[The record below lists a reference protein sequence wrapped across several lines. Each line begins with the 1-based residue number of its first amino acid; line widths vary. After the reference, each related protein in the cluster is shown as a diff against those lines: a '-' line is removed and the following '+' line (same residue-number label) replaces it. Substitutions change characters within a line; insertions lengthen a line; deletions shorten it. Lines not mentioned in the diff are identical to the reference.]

1 MRPQETS
8 IRGRCLRR
16 ALDRLEPDDPRQ
28 TAGDGDGR
36 PADFETHSPPPRAR
50 AAAQSRLRTQAVP
63 RRVAGAR
70 PAPLARSRGEVEWSE
85 IAATLLGARRA
96 GLIWPPAPAQ
106 QAVLGRAMPT
116 GPRWLHEILWKGQRL
131 SALIVDGEA
140 RLWAENGEERSDA
153 YPGIVLTLQQLGL
166 QQAHLDGVLIADPGL
181 RERYRTAAPT
191 AGLERRP
198 AATLILFDLLHVD
211 GVDIEQSP
219 LVDRKTVLELMLRQA
234 PRGLEYGTHILGSGK
249 AALALALSQHLEG
262 VICKRAFGRHVQG
275 PSPDWRRIG
284 LLQFGQFA
292 IVGYTPADPA
302 ARRPATLLLGRPKG
316 QTGWRYVGRVAV
328 EAGSEFERELLPRLV
343 AAARRRVT
351 FGPDVDPIE
360 DAVWCN
366 PRLVV
371 EVRSHGFNSKGL
383 LRQPGLQAWRR
394 ERKVA
399 ELRLPASTRRRSS
412 RRG

>member
-1 MRPQETS
+1 M
-8 IRGRCLRR
+8 RR
-16 ALDRLEPDDPRQ
+16 ALDRLGPDEPRQ
-28 TAGDGDGR
+28 NEGDGGGR
-36 PADFETHSPPPRAR
+36 LADFEPRPAHLHER
-50 AAAQSRLRTQAVP
+50 GIAQSRLRSQAAT
-63 RRVAGAR
+63 RRAAGAR
-70 PAPLARSRGEVEWSE
+70 PAPLARSRGEVDWSE

-96 GLIWPPAPAQ
+96 GLNWPPAPPQ

-116 GPRWLHEILWKGQRL
+116 GPRWLHEILWKGLRL
-131 SALIVDGEA
+131 SAVVVDGQA
-140 RLWAENGEERSDA
+140 RLWTPDGEERSED
-153 YPGIVLTLQQLGL
+153 YPGIVLALQQLGL

-181 RERYRTAAPT
+181 RERYRTAAPG
-191 AGLERRP
+191 ASLERRP
-198 AATLILFDLLHVD
+198 ASTLILFDLLHVD

-249 AALALALSQHLEG
+249 DALALALSQHLEG
-262 VICKRAFGRHVQG
+262 VISKRAFGRHVQG

-292 IVGYTPADPA
+292 VVGCTPAEPE
-302 ARRPATLLLGRPKG
+302 RCRPATLLLGRPKG

-328 EAGSEFERELLPRLV
+328 EAGSEFERALLPRLT

-371 EVRSHGFNSKGL
+371 EVRSHGPNSKGL

-399 ELRLPASTRRRSS
+399 DLRLPASARRRSP